1 VSLPSDGASIR
12 DSILITAVDN
22 NFNSSTYYNTK
33 SIWTFIIYD
42 YTTNPLM
49 GLQYVGLSFTIL
61 ILIYALIS
69 KLKGHF
75 IAE

>member
-1 VSLPSDGASIR
+1 MR
-12 DSILITAVDN
+12 DNILITAIDN

-33 SIWTFIIYD
+33 SISSFILYD
-42 YTTNPLM
+42 YTTHPLM